1 VLNFNRKSDISDAN
15 SIHLSP
21 AAEGVVDREA
31 IFALYKL
38 SLQEYVAQ
46 TFGWDENFQQ
56 RRFNA
61 TYRDPEFI
69 LIELGSAAVG
79 YVSLKANLQE
89 VHLSL
94 LLLHP
99 EYRNRGIGREVMQ
112 TLMSRASESGLPLT
126 LSCFLCNKGAMRF
139 YEKLGFRLVTKDEHF
154 ADYRFPAV

>member
-1 VLNFNRKSDISDAN
+1 MLNSDRRSEISDAGL
-15 SIHLSP
+15 IHLSP
-21 AAEGVVDREA
+21 AGEGVVDRRA

-46 TFGWDENFQQ
+46 SFGWDENFQQ
-56 RRFNA
+56 TRFNA
-61 TYRDPEFI
+61 SYLDPEFI
-69 LIELGSAAVG
+69 LIELGSVVAG
-79 YVSLKANLQE
+79 YVSLTAKVQE
-89 VHLSL
+89 MHLSL